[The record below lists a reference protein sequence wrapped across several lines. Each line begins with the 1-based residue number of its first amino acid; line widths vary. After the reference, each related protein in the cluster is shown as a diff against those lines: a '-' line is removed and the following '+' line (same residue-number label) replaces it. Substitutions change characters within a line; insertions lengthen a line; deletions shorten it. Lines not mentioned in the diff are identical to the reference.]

1 VRLGRHFTGLLCC
14 GMQDTRPPAARP
26 EQLTLIWESELVAR
40 GDGRMELVAR
50 KPLSEMSVKRTARV
64 LGVS

>member
-1 VRLGRHFTGLLCC
+1 
-14 GMQDTRPPAARP
+14 MQDTRPPAARP